1 MGASSFTGPVRVGTE
16 SDSAGYLAVSRTA
29 NAGNYT
35 ATVTNAS
42 QAADRTYTIPD
53 AGANASFVMTA
64 GSQTIGGTKTFSSA
78 ITASGGLAGALTGN
92 VSLPI
97 GTVAGA
103 GTDNTN
109 AAALAAG
116 VNVVTG
122 GNGTVGVI
130 LPTATATNSTMVI
143 VKNNAAA
150 ILKVY
155 PSASA
160 AINDLTATTGAISM
174 AANTSALFFST
185 SATQYYTLPLLPS

>member
-1 MGASSFTGPVRVGTE
+1 MAST
-16 SDSAGYLAVSRTA
+16 
-29 NAGNYT
+29 
-35 ATVTNAS
+35 
-42 QAADRTYTIPD
+42 
-53 AGANASFVMTA
+53 
-64 GSQTIGGTKTFSSA
+64 TFSGAVTS
-78 ITASGGLAGALTGN
+78 TNGFVGALTGAVTGNVTGNLTGNATGN

-160 AINDLTATTGAISM
+160 AINGLTATTGAISM